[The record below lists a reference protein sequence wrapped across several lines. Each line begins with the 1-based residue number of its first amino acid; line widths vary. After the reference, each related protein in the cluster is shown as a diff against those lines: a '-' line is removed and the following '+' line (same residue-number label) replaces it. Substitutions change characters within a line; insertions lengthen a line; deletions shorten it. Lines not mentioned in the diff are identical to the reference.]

1 MAVHQWVFGS
11 GHPLTQRCIQEER
24 NRPKHIRTHTE
35 SENLEG
41 RHHFGEPDVNG
52 KIILKHSIHEI
63 RLAL

>member
-1 MAVHQWVFGS
+1 MAVRQRVFGS
-11 GHPLTQRCIQEER
+11 AHPLTQRCFPDER
-24 NRPKHIRTHTE
+24 NSPKHIRTPSD

-41 RHHFGEPDVNG
+41 KDHCGELDVNG

>member
-11 GHPLTQRCIQEER
+11 AHPLTQLCIPEER
-24 NRPKHIRTHTE
+24 NPPKHIRTQSE

-41 RHHFGEPDVNG
+41 RDHVGELDVNG